1 MKLFGVLALALLV
14 ATGAYASGKTKKTE
28 AKAMTYS
35 GFVVDQMCGSGMAK
49 KTDGMAKAAA
59 HTKDCALSSSC
70 AASGFGLFMKGKY
83 YTFDSKGSDMAKSML
98 EKSTRSDHMFA
109 EVTGSIKGT
118 TMQVSSIKEA
128 DAPATK

>member
-14 ATGAYASGKTKKTE
+14 ATGAYASGKDKKPE
-28 AKAMTYS
+28 SKAMMYS
-35 GFVVDQMCGSGMAK
+35 GYVVDQMCGSGMAK
-49 KTDGMAKAAA
+49 KTDGMTKAAA

-83 YTFDSKGSDMAKSML
+83 YTFDSKGSELAKSL
-98 EKSTRSDHMFA
+98 VEKSTRTDHLYA

-118 TMQVSSIKEA
+118 CA
-128 DAPATK
+128 